1 MPEKKD
7 FLEKQKAL
15 LKEWTE
21 QIDDLKLKAKKVQV
35 DASVKFDNYID
46 DLRVKLE
53 DAKNKLES
61 IQEAGDSKWEELR
74 SGVDKAWEEIKEVVD
89 KAKSKFS

>member
-1 MPEKKD
+1 MTEKKD

-15 LKEWTE
+15 LKEWTQQFDE
-21 QIDDLKLKAKKVQV
+21 LKLKAKKVQV

-53 DAKNKLES
+53 NAKSSLEG
-61 IQEAGDSKWEELR
+61 IQEAGDSKWEELK
-74 SGVDKAWEEIKEVVD
+74 SGLDKAWGEIKEAID

>member
-1 MPEKKD
+1 MTEKKD
-7 FLEKQKAL
+7 FLKKQKAM

-21 QIDDLKLKAKKVQV
+21 QFDELKLKAKKVQV

-53 DAKNKLES
+53 DAKSSLEG
-61 IQEAGDSKWEELR
+61 IQKAGDNKWEELK
-74 SGVDKAWEEIKEVVD
+74 SGLDKAWEEIKEAIE